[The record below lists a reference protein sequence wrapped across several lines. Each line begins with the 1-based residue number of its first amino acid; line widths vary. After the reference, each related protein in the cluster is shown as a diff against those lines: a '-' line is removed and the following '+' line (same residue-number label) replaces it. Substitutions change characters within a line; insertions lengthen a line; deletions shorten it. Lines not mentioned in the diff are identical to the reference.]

1 METVIRRRPMKKR
14 GKNVVILGG
23 GTGLSIILRGLK
35 SYTDNIT
42 AIVTVADNGGG
53 SGALREDLGML
64 PPGDIRN
71 CIISLA
77 DTPPI
82 MEQLMQH
89 RFREGYLKGQ
99 SFGNLFIAAM
109 NEIHGD
115 FEHAIKEVSN
125 IFRIKGQ
132 VLPMTLV
139 DTNLVAELESGLSIF
154 GEDTIPEYVSKTKD
168 RIRRISL
175 VPDSCDPLEE
185 TIRSIED
192 ADVIIIGPG
201 SLYTSVIPNLLVRH
215 VSQLIGSSRAKVY
228 YICNLMTQPGE
239 TDGYN
244 ISDHIDA
251 LFAHGQNL
259 RIDYIVVNSEKVD
272 DKVSEIY
279 KQKNAS
285 QILMDDKQEEYLNNK
300 NIKIIRDNFLDI
312 EKNYIRHNADKIS
325 KVILDQRKVIN
336 FIKG

>member
-1 METVIRRRPMKKR
+1 MKRK
-14 GKNVVILGG
+14 GKNVVIFGG
-23 GTGLSIILRGLK
+23 GTGLSIVLRGLK
-35 SYTDNIT
+35 SYTENIT

-77 DTPPI
+77 DAPPI
-82 MEQLMQH
+82 LEQLMQH
-89 RFREGYLKGQ
+89 RFKEGYLKGQ

-132 VLPMTLV
+132 VLPMTLT

-154 GEDTIPEYVSKTKD
+154 GEDTIPEYVSKTND
-168 RIRRISL
+168 RIKKISL
-175 VPDSCDPLEE
+175 VPESCDPLDE

-201 SLYTSVIPNLLVRH
+201 SLYTSVIPNLLVRN
-215 VSQLIGSSRAKVY
+215 VSKMIGSSRAKVY

-244 ISDHIDA
+244 VSDHVEA
-251 LFAHGQNL
+251 LYLHGKNL
-259 RIDYIVVNSEKVD
+259 RLDYIIVNDEKVD
-272 DKVSEIY
+272 DKVREIY
-279 KQKNAS
+279 QQKNAI
-285 QILMDDKQEEYLNNK
+285 QVLMDGDQEEYLKNK
-300 NIKIIRDNFLDI
+300 NIKVIRDNFLDI
-312 EKNYIRHNADKIS
+312 EKNYIRHNADRIS
-325 KVILDQRKVIN
+325 KIILDQKKVID

>member
-1 METVIRRRPMKKR
+1 MKKR
-14 GKNVVILGG
+14 GKNVVIFGG

-35 SYTDNIT
+35 FYTDNIT
-42 AIVTVADNGGG
+42 AIVTVADDGGG
-53 SGALREDLGML
+53 SGVLREDLGML

-71 CIISLA
+71 CIISLS

-115 FEHAIKEVSN
+115 FEHAIKEVSK

-132 VLPMTLV
+132 VLPMTLT

-154 GEDTIPEYVSKTKD
+154 GEDTIPEYVIKTND
-168 RIRRISL
+168 RIMKISL

-185 TIRSIED
+185 TIRSIEE

-201 SLYTSVIPNLLVRH
+201 SLYTSIIPNLLVRH
-215 VSQLIGSSRAKVY
+215 VSRLIGSSKAKVY

-239 TDGYN
+239 TDGYD
-244 ISDHIDA
+244 ISDHVDA
-251 LFAHGQNL
+251 LFEHGHNL
-259 RIDYIVVNSEKVD
+259 RIDYIVVNDEQVDEKVRD
-272 DKVSEIY
+272 IY
-279 KQKNAS
+279 KQKKSS
-285 QILMDDKQEEYLNNK
+285 QILMDEKQEEYLNKK
-300 NIKIIRDNFLDI
+300 NIRIIRDNFLDI
-312 EKNYIRHNADKIS
+312 EKNYIRHDAGRIARA
-325 KVILDQRKVIN
+325 ILEQRKVID